1 MKYQWLLAIC
11 IKVWA
16 PKIPNEKVIT
26 LIVRGTYEI
35 KMKQYCLTY
44 KQ

>member
-1 MKYQWLLAIC
+1 MAISYTC
-11 IKVWA
+11 IYKSLG